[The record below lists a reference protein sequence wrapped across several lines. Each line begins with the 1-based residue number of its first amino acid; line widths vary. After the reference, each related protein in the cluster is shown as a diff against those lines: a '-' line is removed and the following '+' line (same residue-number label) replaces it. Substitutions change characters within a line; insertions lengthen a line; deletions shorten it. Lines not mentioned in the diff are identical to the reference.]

1 MRSSTI
7 LINLFLL
14 FVVSHSDLIT
24 DHKFKKCVLTETD
37 LVYLFENTTYLYHV
51 ANLSIILGSYENI
64 MKSKYV
70 AEENKEEIILI
81 EALKIQLI
89 PFNRRLK
96 RSLNFLGSIL
106 KFVTGSPDHDDLIE
120 IKTGLN

>member
-1 MRSSTI
+1 MKSGTV
-7 LINLFLL
+7 LINLFLS

-24 DHKFKKCVLTETD
+24 DLKFKKYVLTETD
-37 LVYLFENTTYLYHV
+37 PVYLFENTTYLYHV
-51 ANLSIILGSYENI
+51 ANLSIILGPYENI

-81 EALKIQLI
+81 NKIEAQLI
-89 PFNRRLK
+89 PFNRRLQ

-106 KFVTGSPDHDDLIE
+106 KFVTGTPDHDDLIE